1 MALSRYQRE
10 KGTKQRHSHKLPTPI
25 EEYQE
30 KKKEVL
36 IKSVEKQA
44 ISSEVKLKR
53 EAFEEG
59 IKAVNAKWGL
69 NLNIGDIIEI
79 EHALATGRQPERR
92 RPHLKSYMVVTREQI
107 LEAFRETTNAFWKKH
122 GREKDLL

>member
-30 KKKEVL
+30 KKKEAL
-36 IKSVEKQA
+36 IQSIKKQA
-44 ISSEVKLKR
+44 DITESKLKNK
-53 EAFEEG
+53 AFEEG

-69 NLNIGDIIEI
+69 NQNIGDIIEI
-79 EHALATGRQPERR
+79 EYALATGRQPERR
-92 RPHLKSYMVVTREQI
+92 HPRLKSYMVVTREQI
-107 LEAFRETTNAFWKKH
+107 LEAFREATNAFWRKH